1 MPITEDASNPN
12 TVFLSRCLEIYSARN
27 VSSVDEFESDIRI
40 LVSIK
45 RLLIKIKNREDDELT
60 ASTVGLLCNH
70 IRVLFNVFGDHA
82 FYMLEYTIAEP
93 YYDVLF
99 AGMVMARILSE
110 TEAVRLNPEVQ
121 TQLTRFKE
129 AQ

>member
-1 MPITEDASNPN
+1 MPITEDTTNPN
-12 TVFLSRCLEIYSARN
+12 TAFLNRCLEIYAERN

-45 RLLIKIKNREDDELT
+45 RLLIKIKNRDDAELT

-70 IRVLFNVFGDHA
+70 IRVLFNVFGTHA
-82 FYMLEYTIAEP
+82 FYMLDYTIAEP
-93 YYDVLF
+93 YYDVLY

-110 TEAVRLNPEVQ
+110 SEAVRIDPGVQ